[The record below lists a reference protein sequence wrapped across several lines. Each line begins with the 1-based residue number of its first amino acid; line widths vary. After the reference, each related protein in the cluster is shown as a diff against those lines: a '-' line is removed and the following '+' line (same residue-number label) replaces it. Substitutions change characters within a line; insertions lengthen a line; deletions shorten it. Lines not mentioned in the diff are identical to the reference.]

1 MRFFYSYSPKLSQ
14 KLSLTFLSSVLATFC
29 VSVSLKLN
37 DIQDID
43 QLFDGIEKAK
53 KVLKIT

>member
-37 DIQDID
+37 DIQDIE
-43 QLFDGIEKAK
+43 QMFIGIEKAK
-53 KVLKIT
+53 KILKV